1 MKINSR
7 KILSGI
13 SEISEVP
20 PQQET
25 TLARCIDKFDKIGLK
40 GVEEELISNGIEP
53 DKTRKILK
61 LLTVAGSND
70 QRIDRVADLLK
81 SSVTGSNGIQ
91 EMRELFSYLRSY
103 GIPEKVLLFDLFLA
117 RGLDYYTG
125 PIFETVVEKPKIGS
139 ITGGGRY
146 DKLIGLFSGSDY
158 PATGCSIGL
167 ERIVTVMD
175 ELNMFPEAL
184 RTPIKV
190 LVTVFD
196 EDTLPYS
203 LEIVRQLRQA
213 DINSEIYTGSAKLRG
228 QIGLANDKS
237 IPLVII
243 AGSDEIVSKQLNI
256 KNMQT
261 GQQKTVNLENLV
273 LEIQTRVDRLFL

>member
-1 MKINSR
+1 
-7 KILSGI
+7 
-13 SEISEVP
+13 
-20 PQQET
+20 
-25 TLARCIDKFDKIGLK
+25 
-40 GVEEELISNGIEP
+40 
-53 DKTRKILK
+53 
-61 LLTVAGSND
+61 
-70 QRIDRVADLLK
+70 
-81 SSVTGSNGIQ
+81 
-91 EMRELFSYLRSY
+91 
-103 GIPEKVLLFDLFLA
+103 
-117 RGLDYYTG
+117 
-125 PIFETVVEKPKIGS
+125 
-139 ITGGGRY
+139 
-146 DKLIGLFSGSDY
+146 
-158 PATGCSIGL
+158 
-167 ERIVTVMD
+167 MD

-273 LEIQTRVDRLFL
+273 LEIQTELKNS